1 MAREE
6 EWGVTVEGCRVS
18 FGDGE
23 NVLKLDIGHGCTWL
37 HMAVHV
43 WIALSTSWT

>member
-23 NVLKLDIGHGCTWL
+23 NVLKLVVIVAQPWNILKNLVKCT
-37 HMAVHV
+37 
-43 WIALSTSWT
+43 I